1 MKNRH
6 ALPIAARTQQAK
18 RRGAIAV
25 LAAILM
31 IPMMAM
37 VAFAIDYGYLLKTRA
52 VLQRAADAAAL
63 AAVRDLVPSDNV
75 TQNLD
80 TVRATVLEYAKA
92 NIAEIT
98 SFSVL
103 DADIEIGRYDPKTVY
118 TNFTILDTGILDTV
132 RVTLR
137 RDTQANS
144 PVSLF
149 FARVIGINTANVSAT
164 ATAVL
169 QKARFI
175 PPGVGVLPFGI
186 PKVAWTAASPGDI
199 WTLYGNGVNSHG
211 TDTGDNNRLLDD
223 SNNAIPG
230 NWGTLDI
237 GSSSNS
243 AEALRDQILNGLQQK
258 DLNALH
264 SEGKISQDTYID
276 SSQSWSGNGDPGL
289 SSSIISACE
298 TVKGKTKL
306 IPIYDSISGYPIV
319 SGNNVEFHIVGWA
332 MAEVVTAGGHGSKKA
347 YVKIEKKSFLYDPF
361 LKPQRDLSITDGVI
375 EGAFTSPVLVQ

>member
-25 LAAILM
+25 LAPVLM

-52 VLQRAADAAAL
+52 ALQRAADAAAL
-63 AAVRDLVPSDNV
+63 AAVRDLVPSANG
-75 TQNLD
+75 TQDLAAVRE
-80 TVRATVLEYAKA
+80 TVRQYAEA
-92 NIAEIT
+92 NITAE
-98 SFSVL
+98 FDVL
-103 DADIEIGRYDPKTVY
+103 DADIKIGRYDPKTVY
-118 TNFTILDTGILDTV
+118 TNFTILDDGILDTV

-169 QKARFI
+169 QKASII
-175 PPGVGVLPFGI
+175 PPGSDVLPFSI
-186 PKVAWTAASPGDI
+186 PKAEWVAASLGSI
-199 WTLYGNGVNSHG
+199 WSVYDDNTMR
-211 TDTGDNNRLLDD
+211 DNNG
-223 SNNAIPG
+223 NVIPG

-237 GSSSNS
+237 GNSNNS
-243 AEALRDQILNGLQQK
+243 TSDLSNQILYGLLQI
-258 DLNALH
+258 DLNKLY
-264 SEGKISQDTYID
+264 SEGRIPQDDYID
-276 SSQSWSGNGDPGL
+276 SRQPWYGNGDPGL
-289 SSSIISACE
+289 SVGMKSAIE
-298 TVKGKTKL
+298 SVHGQTRL
-306 IPIYDSISGYPIV
+306 IPIYDTISPFPPP
-319 SGNNVEFHIVGWA
+319 SGNNVEIHVVGWA
-332 MAEVVTAGGHGSKKA
+332 VAEVVGSHWQGNPK
-347 YVKIEKKSFLYDPF
+347 YVKIKKSFTYDGL